1 LKKGRKFFRNLLFAL
16 VYLGVMGLIYFFV
29 TPYLTWTPLL
39 TQPLYFAVVYIVGT
53 GVFLVFGQ
61 RRKYFYLEDS
71 LRELLL
77 FCSQGL
83 FVGMVLYFSWMLF
96 SIQIGAWW
104 AGPLLFPLYRTGWL
118 THRKEKRRR

>member
-1 LKKGRKFFRNLLFAL
+1 MKKGRKFFRNLLFAL
-16 VYLGVMGLIYFFV
+16 VYLGVMATIYFAL

-39 TQPLYFAVVYIVGT
+39 TQPLYFALVYLTGT
-53 GVFLVFGQ
+53 AVFLVFGL

-83 FVGMVLYFSWMLF
+83 FVGAVLYLSRELF
-96 SIQIGAWW
+96 TVQIGAWW
-104 AGPLLFPLYRTGWL
+104 AGPLLFPLYRSGWL